1 MSPLWVGEA
10 ISGKTLRENRV
21 YVAPG
26 GQHMRVHGSPGNATI
41 QLDNSPPMWG
51 VRPAADPL
59 FFSVAETFGSAAVGI
74 VLTGM
79 GRDGAEGL
87 KRIRDAGGAAVVQDR
102 ESSVIYGMPQAALA
116 AAGAASVVKVEEM
129 AATILELLSTK
140 MRNRQHA

>member
-1 MSPLWVGEA
+1 
-10 ISGKTLRENRV
+10 
-21 YVAPG
+21 
-26 GQHMRVHGSPGNATI
+26 MRIRGTAGHATI
-41 QLDNSPPMWG
+41 QLDNTPPMWG

-59 FFSVAETFGSAAVGI
+59 FFSVAESFGNSAIGV

-87 KRIRDAGGAAVVQDR
+87 KRIRDAGGAAIVQDR

-116 AAGAASVVKVEEM
+116 AAGADNVVTAEEM
-129 AATILELLSTK
+129 ASTIVELLSTK